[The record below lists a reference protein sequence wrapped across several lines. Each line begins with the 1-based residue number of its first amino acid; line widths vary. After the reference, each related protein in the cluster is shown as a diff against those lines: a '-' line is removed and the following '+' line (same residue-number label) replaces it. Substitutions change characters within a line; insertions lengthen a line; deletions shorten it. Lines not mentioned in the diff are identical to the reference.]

1 MERGLAQGF
10 LLPLPRP
17 NPALLRDLAIGPDTD
32 RALVAAAW
40 SASAMWTANAA
51 TVSPA
56 PDTADG
62 RCHLTPA
69 NLVTMAHRAQEWREN
84 PFYDF
89 IKQSYLLTSNWF
101 LSTVQQNSG
110 GLDEKSA
117 HKLAFYTRQFVDA
130 VAPTNFVLSNPTVL
144 RETLK
149 AAASWRSAGSRS
161 PNR

>member
-1 MERGLAQGF
+1 MEMTQQMLSDPARLMQAQMGLWEGYVKLWQH
-10 LLPLPRP
+10 
-17 NPALLRDLAIGPDTD
+17 T
-32 RALVAAAW
+32 
-40 SASAMWTANAA
+40 ASRMLGDDAGEPIVM
-51 TVSPA
+51 PA
-56 PDTADG
+56 PDD
-62 RCHLTPA
+62 RRF
-69 NLVTMAHRAQEWREN
+69 RAQEWREN